1 MFPIGDT
8 EVRGA
13 GPGFVTIALIVI
25 NVAVF
30 VLFEAT
36 LDQAAL
42 QNFFDQW
49 AVVPQEILAG
59 EELFTLLT
67 SMFLHGGW
75 FHLASNMVFLWV
87 FGDNIEAVMG
97 KVFYVI
103 FYLLSGLAASAAHIL
118 FNPAS
123 TVPSVGASGAIAGV
137 LGAYVVMFPKS
148 RIRLAMISRAG
159 MRIGR
164 TSALVFL
171 GIWFVSQLFN
181 GIASLG
187 APTAQTGGVA
197 VWAHIGGFVVG
208 LVVGF
213 LLRDQAGKLAFETG

>member
-13 GPGFVTIALIVI
+13 GPGIVTIAMIVM

-97 KVFYVI
+97 QFFYVF

-118 FNPAS
+118 FNPSS

-148 RIRLAMISRAG
+148 RIRIAMISRAG

-208 LVVGF
+208 LVIGF
-213 LLRDQAGKLAFETG
+213 LLRDKAGQLAFETT

>member
-13 GPGFVTIALIVI
+13 GPGIVTITLIVI

-97 KVFYVI
+97 KFFYVV
-103 FYLLSGLAASAAHIL
+103 FYLLSGLAASTAHIL

-123 TVPSVGASGAIAGV
+123 TVPSVGASGAIAGI

-148 RIRLAMISRAG
+148 RIRLAMMSRAG

-197 VWAHIGGFVVG
+197 VWAHIGGFIVG
-208 LVVGF
+208 LVAGF
-213 LLRDQAGKLAFETG
+213 LLRDKAGQLAFETS